1 MPSISNPDHTARV
14 RDPLGSNGRIV
25 PGSAPDQTG
34 ISRTVSTPTTDAAA
48 PAKPAASGG
57 GAKKPPPPL
66 VPGTTSAERLALAQ
80 QYGLRPLNVRPPL
93 GEYIRDLTRRWAF
106 IRVLATSTAYAKN
119 QNNYLGQLWAV
130 LNPILNAAV
139 YVLIFGILLNLSRGL
154 DNSIA
159 FIVIGVFMFRFV
171 EASVTGGAK
180 SISGKT
186 QLLRSLHFPRAV
198 LPMSTVLSLLTTLVP
213 AIVVMCA
220 ITLLSGL
227 LPAYEMI
234 HVTWWWLLLPAAVAL
249 MWVFNTGLAFIMARF
264 VAGTPDI
271 ENVLPFIMRIMMYA
285 SGVIFPVVT
294 YVERM
299 QIPETSKAIVGGILE
314 YQPVAVYLYLVRSV
328 LMQEEMF
335 PHSGLMWALGGAWAV
350 LFFVIGFIVFWRGE
364 ERYGR
369 D

>member
-1 MPSISNPDHTARV
+1 MVS
-14 RDPLGSNGRIV
+14 
-25 PGSAPDQTG
+25 GSAPDQIG

-48 PAKPAASGG
+48 PAGAAASGS
-57 GAKKPPPPL
+57 AKTPPPPL
-66 VPGTTSAERLALAQ
+66 VPSTTSAERLALAKK
-80 QYGLRPLNVRPPL
+80 YGLRPLNVRPPL
-93 GEYIRDLTRRWAF
+93 GEYIRDLVGRWAF
-106 IRVLATSTAYAKN
+106 IRVLATSTAYARN

-139 YVLIFGILLNLSRGL
+139 YVLIFGVLLKLSRDV

-159 FIVIGVFMFRFV
+159 FIVIGVFMYRFV

-198 LPMSTVLSLLTTLVP
+198 LPISTVLSLLTTLIP

-220 ITLLSGL
+220 ITLLSGF
-227 LPAYEMI
+227 LPTYEMI

-249 MWVFNTGLAFIMARF
+249 MWIFNTGLAFIMARF
-264 VAGTPDI
+264 VASTPDI
-271 ENVLPFIMRIMMYA
+271 ENVLPFVMRVVMYA
-285 SGVIFPVVT
+285 SGVIFPVVS
-294 YVERM
+294 YVERLE
-299 QIPETSKAIVGGILE
+299 IPEASKAVVGGVLE

-328 LMQEEMF
+328 LMQEEEMF
-335 PHSGLMWALGGAWAV
+335 PHSGLMWVLGAVWAV
-350 LFFVIGFIVFWRGE
+350 VFFVIGFVVFWRGE

>member
-1 MPSISNPDHTARV
+1 M
-14 RDPLGSNGRIV
+14 
-25 PGSAPDQTG
+25 
-34 ISRTVSTPTTDAAA
+34 
-48 PAKPAASGG
+48 
-57 GAKKPPPPL
+57 
-66 VPGTTSAERLALAQ
+66 TSAERLALAK

-93 GEYIRDLTRRWAF
+93 GEYIRSLASRWAF

-139 YVLIFGILLNLSRGL
+139 YVLIFGIVLHLSRGVS
-154 DNSIA
+154 NSIA
-159 FIVIGVFMFRFV
+159 YIVIGVFMFRFV
-171 EASVTGGAK
+171 EASVSGGAK

-198 LPMSTVLSLLTTLVP
+198 LPMSTVLSLLTTLIP

-220 ITLLSGL
+220 ITLLSGFI
-227 LPAYEMI
+227 PTYEMV

-249 MWVFNTGLAFIMARF
+249 MWIFNTGLAFIMARLVASIPDLDNIIGF
-264 VAGTPDI
+264 VMR
-271 ENVLPFIMRIMMYA
+271 VLMYA
-285 SGVIFPVVT
+285 SGVIFPVSHYIEDLTVS
-294 YVERM
+294 
-299 QIPETSKAIVGGILE
+299 ETTKAIFTGVLD
-314 YQPVAVYLYLVRSV
+314 YQPIAVYLYLVRSV
-328 LMQEEMF
+328 LMQEEAF
-335 PHSGLMWALGGAWAV
+335 PPSGLMWVLGGVWAV

>member
-1 MPSISNPDHTARV
+1 MRTNPDHTARV
-14 RDPLGSNGRIV
+14 CDPLGSKGRIV
-25 PGSAPDQTG
+25 SGSAPDQTG
-34 ISRTVSTPTTDAAA
+34 ISRTVSTPTTDAVA
-48 PAKPAASGG
+48 PAKAAASGD
-57 GAKKPPPPL
+57 AKQPPPPL
-66 VPGTTSAERLALAQ
+66 VPSMTSAERLALAKQ
-80 QYGLRPLNVRPPL
+80 HGLRPLNVRPPL
-93 GEYIRDLTRRWAF
+93 GEYIRDLTGRWAF

-130 LNPILNAAV
+130 LNPILNAGV
-139 YVLIFGILLNLSRGL
+139 YVLIFGILLQLSRGV

-159 FIVIGVFMFRFV
+159 FIVIGVFMYRFI

-198 LPMSTVLSLLTTLVP
+198 LPMSTVLSLLTTLIP

-220 ITLLSGL
+220 ITLLSGFL
-227 LPAYEMI
+227 ADYEMI

-249 MWVFNTGLAFIMARF
+249 MWIFNMGLAFIMARF
-264 VAGTPDI
+264 VATTPDL
-271 ENVLPFIMRIMMYA
+271 ENVLPFIMRVVMYA
-285 SGVIFPVVT
+285 SGVIFPVTTRVDQLHISEAAKT
-294 YVERM
+294 
-299 QIPETSKAIVGGILE
+299 ILTGVLD

-328 LMQEEMF
+328 LMQEELY
-335 PHSGLMWALGGAWAV
+335 PPSGLMWALGGAWAV
-350 LFFVIGFIVFWRGE
+350 VFFVIGFIVFWRGE